1 MVELTKSS
9 KVLVVL
15 IGIGAVLVA
24 LYWLGL
30 GSTAP
35 AASVTPARVE
45 TKTLA
50 ATPRP
55 AEMPGHAV
63 ARSTPVG
70 ARPVR
75 IALATWPGHMPLVIA
90 NGGLTTAPGS
100 AAAAEG
106 LNLEISFVDDPASK
120 NKGLQSGELDFIWH
134 TVDELPISLGSHQ
147 QAGTEL
153 RVFLQLDWSRGG
165 DACVAAPEV
174 RTAEDIFGRNS
185 AMMLFSPDHT
195 LFEFMLGNSNLNPS
209 EIHRVRSDTRFSA
222 DDVTFGRTLFTE
234 GKVDVACLWEPD
246 VSLALAGRAGAHRLF
261 STSQATELIA
271 DILVASK
278 ELLDARPELAE
289 KLMRVWFAGV
299 EQADADYAATARAIM
314 AASPRF
320 RDELGYE
327 RTLHS
332 LHWVSWSTLT
342 DNVRFFGLDGQ
353 APAFD
358 RAYNQADSIWINYP
372 EAAITSRF
380 VPAIV
385 RDDRALRNVWAAS
398 GRPLPAPDEDYDPRV
413 ASEGAAVFTKPI
425 AIAFASGSSTLDF
438 SALAAINRE
447 ILPQAE
453 IARQMYLRIEGNTD
467 NTGDEAMN
475 QALSEK
481 RARAIVDYLV
491 AKGVARN
498 RLSARGNGTRN
509 PAASNRTPEGRAR
522 NRRTDVLFIAR
533 SVS

>member
-1 MVELTKSS
+1 MELTKSS
-9 KVLVVL
+9 KVLGVL
-15 IGIGAVLVA
+15 IGIGAVLIA
-24 LYWLGL
+24 LHWLGTRATAPTA
-30 GSTAP
+30 SSRAP
-35 AASVTPARVE
+35 AASEE
-45 TKTLA
+45 TTTLA
-50 ATPRP
+50 ATPSPAVSSSKATGVRP
-55 AEMPGHAV
+55 LRV
-63 ARSTPVG
+63 
-70 ARPVR
+70 
-75 IALATWPGHMPLVIA
+75 ALATWPGHMPLVIA
-90 NGGLTTAPGS
+90 NGGLTTADGS
-100 AAAAEG
+100 IAAAEG
-106 LNLEISFVDDPASK
+106 LNLEISFVDDPSAK
-120 NKGLQSGELDFIWH
+120 NKGLQAGELDFIWH

-174 RTAEDIFGRNS
+174 RAAEDIFGRRS

-195 LFEFMLGNSNLNPS
+195 LFEFMLTNSNLTPS
-209 EIHRVRSDTRFSA
+209 EIRRVRSDTKFSA

-246 VSLALAGRAGAHRLF
+246 VSLALAGRSGAHRLF

-278 ELLDARPELAE
+278 ALLDARPELIE
-289 KLMRVWFAGV
+289 KLMRVWFAGI
-299 EQADADYAATARAIM
+299 EQADADYAAAARAIM
-314 AASPRF
+314 AASARF

-332 LHWVSWSTLT
+332 LRWVSWSTLT
-342 DNVRFFGLDGQ
+342 DNVRFFGLDGR

-358 RAYNQADSIWINYP
+358 RAYNQADAIWINYP
-372 EAAITSRF
+372 EAAISSRF
-380 VPAIV
+380 VPSV
-385 RDDRALRNVWAAS
+385 LRDDRALRKLWTAS
-398 GRPLPAPDEDYDPRV
+398 GRPLPSASDDYDPRV
-413 ASEGAAVFTKPI
+413 ASQGAAVFTKPI
-425 AIAFASGSSTLDF
+425 SIAFDSGSSTLDF
-438 SALAAINRE
+438 SALATINRE

-481 RARAIVDYLV
+481 RAKAIVDHLV
-491 AKGVARN
+491 AKGVARK

-522 NRRTDVLFIAR
+522 NRRTDVLFIAG
-533 SVS
+533 SQS